1 MATGSSLA
9 QWTWSPKANSQFIQQ
24 PSMGK
29 NNMNKEDKEEN
40 VAGFITEGDLAL
52 CGQLVEVKT
61 YLKPKN
67 GESGEEQGSV
77 PPFCSYCSQG
87 THFPGRSIIKREGG
101 VQ

>member
-1 MATGSSLA
+1 
-9 QWTWSPKANSQFIQQ
+9 
-24 PSMGK
+24 MGK

-40 VAGFITEGDLAL
+40 VAGFIAEGDLAL

-77 PPFCSYCSQG
+77 LHSAVIVPRGLISQG
-87 THFPGRSIIKREGG
+87 G
-101 VQ
+101 V